1 MNFNFGAS
9 REVKYWQV
17 IDVFDRN
24 AVIQSVIDEI
34 GDVEENYVSDIVKK
48 RQLERYL
55 KVIADKLD
63 SNEKMELASFVYEKI
78 FDLKR
83 VLDNYM
89 ITTGKSMDS
98 LKSRHQT
105 YLSVLSNIV
114 AIGSNEY
121 VSLHDNPSELYKHV
135 RSMMNS
141 YDDFDVIIPSFS
153 SVIDTVK
160 VLSDAEIEEYVS
172 VNPELAVDRENANDE
187 RIAVIPGDEE
197 CERYEGCRDCPHVST
212 CGVPSEDED
221 SASDISEERVTRSL
235 VTFYF
240 SQCLDD
246 EKSVYMIARIGTKE
260 VNERALNIIASRIG
274 ALKHIFK
281 KIELE
286 GMDTRSLDPICGDG
300 GFIELRFRLTE
311 IADARYGGF
320 ITESYKFITGSY
332 PQKSIPS
339 DIEKYNNRFAFACG
353 EYVNVINLYGD
364 SVRIYDIF
372 LDMSNADRTIEDGC
386 YDVENINFAKVRFAD
401 VRNSEYDIKELV
413 KCTHVTLYTE
423 Y

>member
-1 MNFNFGAS
+1 MNFNFGSS

-24 AVIQSVIDEI
+24 SVIQSVVDEI
-34 GDVEENYVSDIVKK
+34 GDIDDNHVSDIVKK

-55 KVIADKLD
+55 KVIADKMD

-114 AIGSNEY
+114 AIGSKEY
-121 VSLHDNPSELYKHV
+121 VNFHDNPSELYKHV

-172 VNPELAVDRENANDE
+172 VNPELAVENSE
-187 RIAVIPGDEE
+187 RIAVMTGDEE
-197 CERYEGCRDCPHVST
+197 CEQYDGCKDCPNVHT
-212 CGVPSEDED
+212 CGVPSESET
-221 SASDISEERVTRSL
+221 SEEERVVRSL
-235 VTFYF
+235 VTFHF

-246 EKSVYMIARIGTKE
+246 DKSVFMIARIGSTE
-260 VNERALNIIASRIG
+260 VNEKALNIIASRIG

-281 KIELE
+281 KIELV
-286 GMDTRSLDPICGDG
+286 GMETKSLIRALFNDA
-300 GFIELRFRLTE
+300 GFIELQFRLTE
-311 IADARYGGF
+311 INERRYGGF
-320 ITESYKFITGSY
+320 VTESYKFATGSY
-332 PQKSIPS
+332 PQKVIPS
-339 DIEKYNNRFAFACG
+339 HIENYNMRFAFACG
-353 EYVNVINLYGD
+353 EYVNVINFYGD
-364 SVRIYDIF
+364 IVRIYDIF
-372 LDMSNADRTIEDGC
+372 LDINNDDRTIEDGC
-386 YDVENINFAKVRFAD
+386 YDVENINFAKVRFTD
-401 VRNSEYDIKELV
+401 VRNTTEDIKELV
-413 KCTHVTLYTE
+413 KCTHVTLHTE

>member
-1 MNFNFGAS
+1 MNFNFGSS

-24 AVIQSVIDEI
+24 SVIQSVIDEI
-34 GDVEENYVSDIVKK
+34 GDIEDNHVSDIVKK

-121 VSLHDNPSELYKHV
+121 VNLHDNPSELYKYV
-135 RSMMNS
+135 RSMMNN
-141 YDDFDVIIPSFS
+141 YDDFNVIIPSFS

-172 VNPELAVDRENANDE
+172 VNPELAVENSE
-187 RIAVIPGDEE
+187 RIAVMPGDEE
-197 CERYEGCRDCPHVST
+197 CEQHDGCKDCPHVYT
-212 CGVPSEDED
+212 CGVPLESESE
-221 SASDISEERVTRSL
+221 SSEEERVVRSL

-246 EKSVYMIARIGTKE
+246 DKSVFMIARIGTTE
-260 VNERALNIIASRIG
+260 VNEKALNIIASRIG

-281 KIELE
+281 KIELV
-286 GMDTRSLDPICGDG
+286 GMETKSLIRALFNDE
-300 GFIELRFRLTE
+300 GFIELQFRLTE
-311 IADARYGGF
+311 INERRYGGF
-320 ITESYKFITGSY
+320 VTESYKFTTASY
-332 PQKSIPS
+332 PQKNIPS
-339 DIEKYNNRFAFACG
+339 HIENFNNRFAFACG
-353 EYVNVINLYGD
+353 EYVNVINFYGD
-364 SVRIYDIF
+364 IVRIYDIF
-372 LDMSNADRTIEDGC
+372 LDINNDNRTIEDGC

-413 KCTHVTLYTE
+413 KCTHVTLQTE

>member
-1 MNFNFGAS
+1 MNFNFGSS

-24 AVIQSVIDEI
+24 SVIQSVIDEI
-34 GDVEENYVSDIVKK
+34 GDIEENYVSDIVKK

-55 KVIADKLD
+55 KVIADKMD

-121 VSLHDNPSELYKHV
+121 VNLHDNPSELYKHV

-160 VLSDAEIEEYVS
+160 VLSDAEIEEYIS
-172 VNPELAVDRENANDE
+172 VNPELAVDRENDGM
-187 RIAVIPGDEE
+187 IT
-197 CERYEGCRDCPHVST
+197 S
-212 CGVPSEDED
+212 
-221 SASDISEERVTRSL
+221 
-235 VTFYF
+235 
-240 SQCLDD
+240 
-246 EKSVYMIARIGTKE
+246 KS
-260 VNERALNIIASRIG
+260 S
-274 ALKHIFK
+274 
-281 KIELE
+281 
-286 GMDTRSLDPICGDG
+286 
-300 GFIELRFRLTE
+300 
-311 IADARYGGF
+311 
-320 ITESYKFITGSY
+320 
-332 PQKSIPS
+332 
-339 DIEKYNNRFAFACG
+339 
-353 EYVNVINLYGD
+353 
-364 SVRIYDIF
+364 
-372 LDMSNADRTIEDGC
+372 
-386 YDVENINFAKVRFAD
+386 
-401 VRNSEYDIKELV
+401 
-413 KCTHVTLYTE
+413 
-423 Y
+423 

>member
-1 MNFNFGAS
+1 MDFNFGSS

-34 GDVEENYVSDIVKK
+34 GDIDENYVSDIVKK

-55 KVIADKLD
+55 KVIADKMD

-114 AIGSNEY
+114 AIGSKEY
-121 VSLHDNPSELYKHV
+121 VNFHDNPSELYKHV

-172 VNPELAVDRENANDE
+172 VNPELVVEHSE
-187 RIAVIPGDEE
+187 RIAVMPGDEE
-197 CERYEGCRDCPHVST
+197 CEHHEGCKDCPHVST
-212 CGVPSEDED
+212 CGVPSE
-221 SASDISEERVTRSL
+221 SESNSSKERVTRSL
-235 VTFYF
+235 VTFHF

-246 EKSVYMIARIGTKE
+246 DKSVYMIARVGTTE
-260 VNERALNIIASRIG
+260 VNEKALNIIASRIG
-274 ALKHIFK
+274 ALKHVFE

-286 GMDTRSLDPICGDG
+286 GMETKSLNKTFFNDE
-300 GFIELRFRLTE
+300 GFIELQFRLTGINE
-311 IADARYGGF
+311 RRYGGF
-320 ITESYKFITGSY
+320 VTESYKFVTYSY
-332 PQKSIPS
+332 PQKIIPS
-339 DIEKYNNRFAFACG
+339 HIENYNTRFAFACG
-353 EYVNVINLYGD
+353 EYVNVINFYGD
-364 SVRIYDIF
+364 VVRIYDIF
-372 LDMSNADRTIEDGC
+372 LDINNYGKTIEDGC
-386 YDVENINFAKVRFAD
+386 YEVENINFAKVRFAD
-401 VRNSEYDIKELV
+401 VRNTTEDLKELV
-413 KCTHVTLYTE
+413 KCTHVTLHTE